1 MVQLFLLRKKDGGGN
16 LAATKLIALHINK
29 GKTLAKTLLDRIEY
43 AQNPEKTEDGN
54 HISSYECDPK
64 TVHEEFLLTK
74 REYLHKIGRQQKND
88 VIAYMIRQSFK
99 PGEITPEEANR
110 IGYELGMRFT
120 KGKHAFI
127 VDTHTD
133 KAHIHNH
140 VIFNSTNLEANKKF
154 NNFWFSGL
162 AIQRLSDIICLENGL
177 SVIEKKPY
185 RERQK
190 RTEYPKRDS
199 FRTAICVA
207 IDNCLEKKPKDF
219 EDFLLLMEQLG
230 YEIKRGKY
238 TAVRG
243 KGQKRFI
250 RFRSLRDGYTEED
263 IVAAILGKD
272 KKAELNK
279 PQKLNL
285 LIDIQEKII
294 GKGATYERWATN
306 FNLKSMSKTL
316 LFLRDHKIETIEDLK
331 IMEEEVTNRFNALSA
346 GIKEKE
352 AKMAEMLALKKQIFN
367 YADTREI
374 YIQYRKSGY
383 SKKFFEQNRQ
393 AITLHKAAK
402 QAFNECGLEKIPTV
416 KELNVMYHELMSEK
430 KQMYSEY
437 HQLKN
442 EMQELMKARKN
453 VERFLYDEVKN
464 DEREKEAA
472 R

>member
-1 MVQLFLLRKKDGGGN
+1 M
-16 LAATKLIALHINK
+16 
-29 GKTLAKTLLDRIEY
+29 
-43 AQNPEKTEDGN
+43 
-54 HISSYECDPK
+54 
-64 TVHEEFLLTK
+64 
-74 REYLHKIGRQQKND
+74 
-88 VIAYMIRQSFK
+88 
-99 PGEITPEEANR
+99 
-110 IGYELGMRFT
+110 
-120 KGKHAFI
+120 
-127 VDTHTD
+127 
-133 KAHIHNH
+133 
-140 VIFNSTNLEANKKF
+140 
-154 NNFWFSGL
+154 
-162 AIQRLSDIICLENGL
+162 
-177 SVIEKKPY
+177 
-185 RERQK
+185 
-190 RTEYPKRDS
+190 
-199 FRTAICVA
+199 
-207 IDNCLEKKPKDF
+207 
-219 EDFLLLMEQLG
+219 
-230 YEIKRGKY
+230 
-238 TAVRG
+238 
-243 KGQKRFI
+243 
-250 RFRSLRDGYTEED
+250 
-263 IVAAILGKD
+263 
-272 KKAELNK
+272 NK

-294 GKGATYERWATN
+294 NKGAAYERWATN

-331 IMEEEVTNRFNALSA
+331 VMEEEATDKFNALSA

-367 YADTREI
+367 YADTRDI

-383 SKKFFEQNRQ
+383 SKKYFEQNRQ

>member
-1 MVQLFLLRKKDGGGN
+1 M
-16 LAATKLIALHINK
+16 
-29 GKTLAKTLLDRIEY
+29 
-43 AQNPEKTEDGN
+43 
-54 HISSYECDPK
+54 
-64 TVHEEFLLTK
+64 
-74 REYLHKIGRQQKND
+74 
-88 VIAYMIRQSFK
+88 
-99 PGEITPEEANR
+99 
-110 IGYELGMRFT
+110 
-120 KGKHAFI
+120 
-127 VDTHTD
+127 
-133 KAHIHNH
+133 
-140 VIFNSTNLEANKKF
+140 
-154 NNFWFSGL
+154 
-162 AIQRLSDIICLENGL
+162 ENGL

>member
-1 MVQLFLLRKKDGGGN
+1 
-16 LAATKLIALHINK
+16 
-29 GKTLAKTLLDRIEY
+29 
-43 AQNPEKTEDGN
+43 
-54 HISSYECDPK
+54 
-64 TVHEEFLLTK
+64 
-74 REYLHKIGRQQKND
+74 
-88 VIAYMIRQSFK
+88 
-99 PGEITPEEANR
+99 
-110 IGYELGMRFT
+110 MRFT
-120 KGKHAFI
+120 KGKHTFI

-162 AIQRLSDIICLENGL
+162 AIQRLSDMICLENGL

-207 IDNCLEKKPKDF
+207 IDDCLAKKSKDF
-219 EDFLLLMEQLG
+219 EAFLLLMDQSG

-250 RFRSLRDGYTEED
+250 RFRSLGDDYTEED

-272 KKAELNK
+272 KKTELIK

-294 GKGATYERWATN
+294 NKGAAYERWAAN

-316 LFLRDHKIETIEDLK
+316 LFLRDHKIETVEDLK
-331 IMEEEVTNRFNALSA
+331 T
-346 GIKEKE
+346 
-352 AKMAEMLALKKQIFN
+352 
-367 YADTREI
+367 T
-374 YIQYRKSGY
+374 
-383 SKKFFEQNRQ
+383 
-393 AITLHKAAK
+393 
-402 QAFNECGLEKIPTV
+402 
-416 KELNVMYHELMSEK
+416 
-430 KQMYSEY
+430 
-437 HQLKN
+437 
-442 EMQELMKARKN
+442 
-453 VERFLYDEVKN
+453 
-464 DEREKEAA
+464 
-472 R
+472 

>member
-54 HISSYECDPK
+54 YVSSYECDPK
-64 TVHEEFLLTK
+64 TVHK
-74 REYLHKIGRQQKND
+74 
-88 VIAYMIRQSFK
+88 
-99 PGEITPEEANR
+99 
-110 IGYELGMRFT
+110 
-120 KGKHAFI
+120 
-127 VDTHTD
+127 
-133 KAHIHNH
+133 
-140 VIFNSTNLEANKKF
+140 
-154 NNFWFSGL
+154 
-162 AIQRLSDIICLENGL
+162 
-177 SVIEKKPY
+177 
-185 RERQK
+185 
-190 RTEYPKRDS
+190 
-199 FRTAICVA
+199 
-207 IDNCLEKKPKDF
+207 
-219 EDFLLLMEQLG
+219 
-230 YEIKRGKY
+230 
-238 TAVRG
+238 
-243 KGQKRFI
+243 
-250 RFRSLRDGYTEED
+250 
-263 IVAAILGKD
+263 
-272 KKAELNK
+272 
-279 PQKLNL
+279 
-285 LIDIQEKII
+285 
-294 GKGATYERWATN
+294 
-306 FNLKSMSKTL
+306 
-316 LFLRDHKIETIEDLK
+316 
-331 IMEEEVTNRFNALSA
+331 FNALSA

-352 AKMAEMLALKKQIFN
+352 AKMAEKLALKKQIFN

>member
-1 MVQLFLLRKKDGGGN
+1 MG
-16 LAATKLIALHINK
+16 I
-29 GKTLAKTLLDRIEY
+29 
-43 AQNPEKTEDGN
+43 
-54 HISSYECDPK
+54 
-64 TVHEEFLLTK
+64 
-74 REYLHKIGRQQKND
+74 
-88 VIAYMIRQSFK
+88 
-99 PGEITPEEANR
+99 
-110 IGYELGMRFT
+110 RFT
-120 KGKHAFI
+120 KGKHSFI

-140 VIFNSTNLEANKKF
+140 VIFNSTNLKANKKF

-162 AIQRLSDIICLENGL
+162 AIQRLSDMICLENGL

-199 FRTAICVA
+199 FRTGICVA
-207 IDNCLEKKPKDF
+207 IDDCLTKKPKDF
-219 EDFLLLMEQLG
+219 EAFLLLMEQSG

-250 RFRSLRDGYTEED
+250 RFRSLGDGYTEED

-272 KKAELNK
+272 KKPELIK

-294 GKGATYERWATN
+294 SKGVAYERWATN

-316 LFLRDHKIETIEDLK
+316 LFLRDHKIETVEDLK
-331 IMEEEVTNRFNALSA
+331 AMEEEATNKFNDLSA

-383 SKKFFEQNRQ
+383 SRKFFEQNRQ

-416 KELNVMYHELMSEK
+416 KELNVMYHEQMSEK

-453 VERFLYDEVKN
+453 VERFLSDEAKN
-464 DEREKEAA
+464 DEREKEAIQ
-472 R
+472 